1 MMDAGMTYTVA
12 VRTLCEFTAKLGDLD
27 LRFTPT
33 ATALEGMAGHAL
45 VAARRGESYEAEVT
59 LRGEYRDLVVR
70 GRADGFDPDAGRLD
84 EVKTYRGDL
93 MAMPQN
99 RRSLH
104 WAQAKVYGALLCAER
119 GLAQLK
125 VALVYFD
132 VTSQDETMLVES
144 FTAAELRAF
153 HELQC
158 DRFLAWAAQET
169 AHRTARDA
177 ALAALPFPYAT
188 FRTGQRQLGEH
199 VYKAAISGR
208 TLLAQAP
215 TGIGKTVGTLYPQ
228 LKAMPRQK
236 LDKLYLLAAKTP
248 GRALALQALRTITD
262 GQTHTPLRVIELV
275 ARDKACE
282 HPDKACHGDSCPLA

>member
-1 MMDAGMTYTVA
+1 MKYTVA

-27 LRFTPT
+27 LRFTPS
-33 ATALEGMAGHAL
+33 ATALEGMAGHAT
-45 VAARRGESYEAEVT
+45 VAARRGEHFESEVW
-59 LRGEYRDLVVR
+59 LKGEVRGLVVR
-70 GRADGFDPDAGRLD
+70 GRADGFDPDAGRLE

-93 MAMPQN
+93 HAMPTN

-104 WAQAKVYGALLCAER
+104 WAQAKCYGALLCAER

-144 FTAAELRAF
+144 FSADELRGF
-153 HELQC
+153 LEQQC
-158 DRFLAWAAQET
+158 DRFLAWAAQES
-169 AHRTARDA
+169 AHRAARDA

-188 FRTGQRQLGEH
+188 FRAGQRQLAEG
-199 VYKAAISGR
+199 VYKAAVSGR

-228 LKAMPRQK
+228 LKAMPGQK
-236 LDKLYLLAAKTP
+236 LDKLYFLAAKTP
-248 GRALALQALRTITD
+248 GRALALEALRTI
-262 GQTHTPLRVIELV
+262 V
-275 ARDKACE
+275 AT
-282 HPDKACHGDSCPLA
+282 